1 MELSTIES
9 TQKII
14 EQSNKIYDEHI
25 KKYYT
30 DVLDFLNLL
39 FEDNSKNLTGLK
51 FKKITL
57 NQNVFTLYN
66 EIIKIYKLNKA
77 EFDADNF
84 DLSEINEPDEIKN
97 IFYDIAYK
105 LSNNLLEKINYKLKK
120 KFNKEE
126 KKIKF
131 VLEYIR

>member
-1 MELSTIES
+1 MTTNICKIKLEKYTIPILKRLCDKYNISYKSNSKKSELIKYLDDFLQEL
-9 TQKII
+9 
-14 EQSNKIYDEHI
+14 YDEHI

-66 EIIKIYKLNKA
+66 EIIKIYKLKKA
-77 EFDADNF
+77 EFDADNY
-84 DLSEINEPDEIKN
+84 DVSEINETDEIKN
-97 IFYDIAYK
+97 IFYDITYK
-105 LSNNLLEKINYKLKK
+105 
-120 KFNKEE
+120 
-126 KKIKF
+126 
-131 VLEYIR
+131 